1 MTNAMYNQL
10 FTIVDA
16 PEQSLAGLEPEEL
29 GLHHWSA
36 RQVRLLRLP
45 QVPAPGRRTL
55 LLAG

>member
-1 MTNAMYNQL
+1 MTSAMYNQL

-45 QVPAPGRRTL
+45 QVPAPG
-55 LLAG
+55 